1 MSADGILTVSVVGWD
16 IDPKFLARVQITSL
30 PAAQPVG
37 MGRWRIAIGPTVTRV
52 EITLTVRNADLS
64 KPLESL
70 EQVFGVET
78 SNNIRTLRPVL
89 CYNHGDGWSP
99 GSPPVATD
107 PIWHRRLHPRL
118 HWSAD
123 SAHEFPG
130 LVIDFAFVVV
140 TAYLKGISSLE
151 YVYNH
156 AADPNDPHHGC
167 QLHALEFTN
176 KSGPKTWL
184 VCVPPSLDTSLTNV
198 LRRDNWKRGVPKER
212 AQSSVDALVYLRSR
226 VTRNDQLHTYTKI
239 EETSIAPMA
248 RFFAEPP
255 ANAPFFAQPDGKWDS
270 FPNIGFERQLV
281 RSGKS
286 LLLIK
291 PWPSGLD
298 YGSLLSSGT
307 LRPILN
313 HLMICLAGNG
323 LVAKDSLSGP
333 RCGRIGLAGFSG
345 GGNEAIKVWRV
356 NRGQID
362 ELYLFDPQSF
372 RLDQNNPKNS
382 VWLFFDANGKIA
394 GDLLEWFRDDNKYL
408 RLIGG
413 LQHEDA
419 LLIADNLLPKWRSLL
434 DDYEAGRGNKPPR
447 VWVKP
452 STFAYRTG
460 IGDGET
466 YAYAMLFNSKS
477 PGALPDL
484 SQCRLTPPG
493 SPASALTQAT

>member
-156 AADPNDPHHGC
+156 AADPN
-167 QLHALEFTN
+167 EF
-176 KSGPKTWL
+176 
-184 VCVPPSLDTSLTNV
+184 VAA
-198 LRRDNWKRGVPKER
+198 R
-212 AQSSVDALVYLRSR
+212 SV
-226 VTRNDQLHTYTKI
+226 I
-239 EETSIAPMA
+239 
-248 RFFAEPP
+248 FA
-255 ANAPFFAQPDGKWDS
+255 
-270 FPNIGFERQLV
+270 
-281 RSGKS
+281 
-286 LLLIK
+286 
-291 PWPSGLD
+291 
-298 YGSLLSSGT
+298 
-307 LRPILN
+307 
-313 HLMICLAGNG
+313 
-323 LVAKDSLSGP
+323 
-333 RCGRIGLAGFSG
+333 
-345 GGNEAIKVWRV
+345 
-356 NRGQID
+356 
-362 ELYLFDPQSF
+362 
-372 RLDQNNPKNS
+372 
-382 VWLFFDANGKIA
+382 
-394 GDLLEWFRDDNKYL
+394 
-408 RLIGG
+408 
-413 LQHEDA
+413 
-419 LLIADNLLPKWRSLL
+419 
-434 DDYEAGRGNKPPR
+434 AGRGPLMSYAVRTVLYHPLRAVVIKRFPFLSVHKIQGQQQFHALKKLR
-447 VWVKP
+447 V
-452 STFAYRTG
+452 
-460 IGDGET
+460 
-466 YAYAMLFNSKS
+466 
-477 PGALPDL
+477 
-484 SQCRLTPPG
+484 
-493 SPASALTQAT
+493 